1 MQSHTEAGTSVSVSK
16 MNSDASGSLGTQ
28 NGQHRCRQRITS
40 AAEDVPCLP
49 ELTEIRVLL

>member
-28 NGQHRCRQRITS
+28 NGQHRCRQHITS
-40 AAEDVPCLP
+40 AAEDVPRLP